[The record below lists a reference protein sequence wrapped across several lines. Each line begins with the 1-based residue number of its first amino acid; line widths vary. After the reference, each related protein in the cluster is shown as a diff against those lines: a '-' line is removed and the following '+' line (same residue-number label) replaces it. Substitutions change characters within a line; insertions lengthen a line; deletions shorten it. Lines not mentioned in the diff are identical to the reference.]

1 MDAVEGVRQRRH
13 FRWPKEARDL
23 VHDYEDRL
31 SRGDGCRESD
41 QRSLVAKLAELSG
54 NPRDACSRFLRQS
67 GAIKKRS
74 YREWTKPEQ
83 QRLLDLITTMPVVE
97 AARILRRPCGSVR
110 SMLHRLGMGGQ
121 NGRDWFTKFSL
132 SRALHT
138 RPDAI
143 QKWIDLGWLR
153 SRALNTAGV
162 HTQIIDPDDFC
173 EFVKRHGRKV
183 VGRRLTYDALWFVQN
198 YVFPPS
204 HAELLSVRGT
214 YKKHHS
220 GDEPDA
226 NTESQSACG
235 SEEGA

>member
-1 MDAVEGVRQRRH
+1 
-13 FRWPKEARDL
+13 L
-23 VHDYEDRL
+23 
-31 SRGDGCRESD
+31 C
-41 QRSLVAKLAELSG
+41 
-54 NPRDACSRFLRQS
+54 QS
-67 GAIKKRS
+67 GVIEKRC

-97 AARILRRPCGSVR
+97 AARVVRRPAGSVR

-121 NGRDWFTKFSL
+121 TGRDWFTKFSL

-138 RPDAI
+138 RPDKI

-153 SRALNTAGV
+153 SRTLTTEGV
-162 HTQIIDPDDFC
+162 KAQIIDADDFC
-173 EFVKRHGRKV
+173 EFVKQHGRHV
-183 VGRRLTYDALWFVQN
+183 VGRRLRYDVLWFVQN

-204 HAELLSVRGT
+204 HAELLSVRGN
-214 YKKHHS
+214 YKKH
-220 GDEPDA
+220 DRDNERDA